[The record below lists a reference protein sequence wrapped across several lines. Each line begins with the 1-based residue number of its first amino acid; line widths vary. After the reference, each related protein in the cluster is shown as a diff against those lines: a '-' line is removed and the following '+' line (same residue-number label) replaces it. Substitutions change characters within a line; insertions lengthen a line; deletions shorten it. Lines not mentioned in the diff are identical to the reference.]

1 MEEREYVHYTANVAS
16 ILAYMEL
23 ELIIVFLMLLQIRCN
38 SICSQI
44 NISDT
49 K

>member
-1 MEEREYVHYTANVAS
+1 MASVAF
-16 ILAYMEL
+16 ILAYIEL
-23 ELIIVFLMLLQIRCN
+23 DLITVSFTLFRMRNN